1 MEIEKGI
8 PIPKRGSIL
17 SKGKYDFLAL
27 MDVGDS
33 ILIVDNG
40 EIKNFRSHAHRYA
53 EMAGVKVAT
62 RKVEGGLRVWR
73 TQ

>member
-17 SKGKYDFLAL
+17 RKGKYDFLAV
-27 MDVGDS
+27 MDIGDS
-33 ILIVDNG
+33 ILITDNS

-53 EMAGVKVAT
+53 EMAGVEIVT
-62 RKVEGGLRVWR
+62 RKMADGLRVWR
-73 TQ
+73 TK